1 MKVVDEFDYRNA
13 KAVLEATR
21 PHLVRQVASI
31 LNSQT
36 TKVNLSAAGGQ
47 RELSRQLAEFFFPHG
62 WLGEQPVFTLPDLRY
77 DLLKDGIP
85 LELEIGH
92 QRLVYADFFKF
103 LADYS
108 QSRIPAGIM
117 IVTGTPDL
125 YGHSWHNSLASTKK
139 KLEAVSTILFVPI
152 LVFAVDP

>member
-1 MKVVDEFDYRNA
+1 MKVVGEFDYRNA
-13 KAVLEATR
+13 KAVLEVIR
-21 PHLVRQVASI
+21 PHLVSQIVSI
-31 LNSQT
+31 INSRT
-36 TKVNLSAAGGQ
+36 TTVDLSATGGQ
-47 RELSRQLAEFFFPHG
+47 RDLSRQLGEYFIPHG

-85 LELEIGH
+85 LEIEIGH

-108 QSRIPAGIM
+108 QNRIPAGTM
-117 IVTGTPDL
+117 IVTGSPEL

-139 KLEAVSTILFVPI
+139 KLEAVSSVMLVPI
-152 LVFAVDP
+152 LVF